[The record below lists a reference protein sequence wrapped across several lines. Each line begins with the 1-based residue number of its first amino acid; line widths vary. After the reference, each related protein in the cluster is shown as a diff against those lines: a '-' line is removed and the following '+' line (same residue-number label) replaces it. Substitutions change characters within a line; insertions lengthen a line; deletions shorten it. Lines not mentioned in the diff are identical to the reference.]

1 MKLKLLNL
9 FKNKTEL
16 LVLLLSILLCF
27 IAIKNPIIKIQKS
40 ITSYMFVV
48 DVSQSMNADDL
59 MINNE
64 KISRIEFT
72 KLLLIKIIDSSECG
86 SFFSINIFAADN
98 VASIIEPVE
107 KCKNYDELIDTISKL
122 EWRMAWKG
130 NSRITFGVKS
140 AAKMQD
146 SLNFPSKILFFTDG
160 DEAPKVNAINKVNL
174 DNFSLGNE
182 LIFVGIG
189 GDKDVPVPRFNSRNM
204 LIGFW
209 GMDIYDSLPGATG
222 SRSSD
227 SGKDEPDPSVASAEY
242 DRYLSKLYDAYLIE
256 LSDQIKAKYI
266 KGDFSNSFIKTI
278 LKNKPKKKI
287 QSEFPLERPSV
298 FIILLLIFFLYTKK
312 NILGISKKFIQQ
324 FRLFPYEK

>member
-1 MKLKLLNL
+1 MKFKLLNL
-9 FKNKTEL
+9 IRNKKEL
-16 LVLLLSILLCF
+16 LVLVLSIALCL
-27 IAIKNPIIKIQKS
+27 IAIINPILKIQKS
-40 ITSYMFVV
+40 VSSYMFVV
-48 DVSQSMNADDL
+48 DVSQSMNAEDL
-59 MINNE
+59 AHNKKN
-64 KISRIEFT
+64 ISRIEYT
-72 KLLLIKIIDSSECG
+72 KLILKNIIDASECG

-107 KCKNYDELIDTISKL
+107 KCKNYDELIDTVQKL

-130 NSRITFGVKS
+130 NSRITFGIKS

-189 GDKDVPVPRFNSRNM
+189 GSNNVPVPRYNSRNM
-204 LIGFW
+204 LVGFW

-222 SRSSD
+222 SRNSD

-242 DRYLSKLYDAYLIE
+242 DRYLSKLYSGYLQEI
-256 LSDQIKAKYI
+256 SNKINAQYI
-266 KGDFSNSFIKTI
+266 IGNLKDNSVKSI
-278 LKNKPKKKI
+278 LKNKPKNKI
-287 QSEFPLERPSV
+287 KSELFLERPSV
-298 FIILLLIFFLYTKK
+298 FIILLLIFILYTE
-312 NILGISKKFIQQ
+312 KFIT
-324 FRLFPYEK
+324 FYLRKIRSKYS